1 LLYIDWKDAEA
12 SWRLWLLASG
22 LRDIDAIRGP
32 RFTMENMAVQAAI
45 DGHGMALVGDMRVA
59 DALAAGRLVR
69 PFDPNLSTPLTFSY
83 YLLSARKT
91 VPGSLRSRPSAT
103 GCSKR
108 CAPCVRRWARR
119 DGACR
124 LAGLRAGPGFAAVA
138 NPWRDSVA
146 GIHNGG

>member
-1 LLYIDWKDAEA
+1 MRQPDDLHHHTLLYIDWKDAEA

-22 LRDIDAIRGP
+22 LRDIDATRGP

-83 YLLSARKT
+83 YLLSAKDSAGQPKVEAFRDWLLEE
-91 VPGSLRSRPSAT
+91 VCALRPAL
-103 GCSKR
+103 GE
-108 CAPCVRRWARR
+108 A
-119 DGACR
+119 
-124 LAGLRAGPGFAAVA
+124 
-138 NPWRDSVA
+138 
-146 GIHNGG
+146 